1 MVAKL
6 QVEMQDLQPQLA
18 EQSEKTEKFLVQL
31 AEDRQVASK
40 VEAVVEEEASLVN
53 VQQTEIKAITD
64 EAQAELAKAI
74 PALKEAEEALLKLN
88 KNDITEI
95 KGFASPPPAV
105 VMVLEAVCILLGEK
119 SDWDSAKKV
128 MMEMNFL

>member
-1 MVAKL
+1 MVTKL